1 MRRSRAREPQRPNA
15 ERRGPS
21 AASAVANHA
30 LGLRLLAV
38 WLTAFGL
45 RCLYLWQVSVA
56 PFYPLRIGDAEAY
69 HLWAGRIA
77 AGDWLGHDV
86 FYQSPLYPYFLALL
100 YKALGDSVTVVR
112 LIQAGIGATS
122 CAVLALAGRRLLGR
136 GGELAG
142 FLLAI
147 YPPAIFLDGL
157 LDKSSLVTFFT
168 CALIAFL
175 ASPHRSHTRWIATG
189 IMLGLLTLT
198 RENALLLAVP
208 ILGWLWIGPSDVAPN
223 KRTAALAFA
232 GGCAIVLLPIAA
244 RNLAVS
250 GEVVLTTSQF
260 GPNFYIGNHAGA
272 TGTYEPLVVGH
283 GSAADEQQ
291 DAARLAEEASGR
303 ALTPAEVSAFWTR
316 RALQDIRSHPGDWVA
331 LLGRKLALTFNA
343 SEAADTESQS
353 VYAEWSPLLRALTP
367 FTFGVLFAIAVIGIV
382 LTTASWS
389 RSWFLCALA
398 GTYAVSVMGF
408 YVFARYRF
416 PLVPFLAIPA
426 AAAVLAVRA
435 RRTSPRALATAVVVA
450 SVAAAFSHLP
460 LENEHAARAAHYFD
474 IGATL
479 ARDAGRREQ
488 AMDFYMRALQ
498 EAPGFPAA
506 ESGVATLLASTGR
519 VADAIPHYRS
529 ALAAWPADAEV
540 RYNLGLAL
548 AKSGQVEEATGQFA
562 EALRLRPGD
571 ADIHVAMG
579 NVLLTRNR
587 AELAAEHYRQA
598 LALQPKYIRA
608 IVGLG
613 VALAQL
619 GRADEAIAEYAIA
632 LGLDPGNAE
641 AHNNLGGTLA
651 NQGRIAEA
659 LPHFERAVELDPHDE
674 AAKENLRRARLAQES
689 TKGR

>member
-1 MRRSRAREPQRPNA
+1 
-15 ERRGPS
+15 
-21 AASAVANHA
+21 VI
-30 LGLRLLAV
+30 V
-38 WLTAFGL
+38 WLTAFAL
-45 RCLYLWQVSVA
+45 RCLYLWQISDA

-100 YKALGDSVTVVR
+100 YKVFGDSVTVVR
-112 LIQAGIGATS
+112 LTQAGIGATS
-122 CAVLALAGRRLLGR
+122 CAVLAFAGRRLLGR

-168 CALIAFL
+168 CALIAAV
-175 ASPHRSHTRWIATG
+175 ASPGRSRIHWLAAG
-189 IMLGLLTLT
+189 MMLGLLTLT
-198 RENALLLAVP
+198 RENALLLTVP
-208 ILGWLWIGPSDVAPN
+208 IVCWLWFGPPAPASTR
-223 KRTAALAFA
+223 RTATLAFA
-232 GGCAIVLLPIAA
+232 VGCAIVLLPVAA
-244 RNLAVS
+244 RNFAVS

-283 GSAADEQQ
+283 GSAADERQ
-291 DAARLAEEASGR
+291 DAARLAEEASGH
-303 ALTPAEVSAFWTR
+303 ALAPAEVSAFWTR
-316 RALQDIRSHPGDWVA
+316 RALEDIRSRLGDWVA

-367 FTFGVLFAIAVIGIV
+367 FTFGVLFAVAVIGIV

-389 RSWFLCALA
+389 RSWFLYAMA
-398 GTYAVSVMGF
+398 GTYAVSVTAF

-426 AAAVLAVRA
+426 AAAVLAVWA
-435 RRTSPRALATAVVVA
+435 RRSSRRALVTAVMVA

-548 AKSGQVEEATGQFA
+548 AKSGQVEEATEQFG
-562 EALRLRPGD
+562 EALRLRPRD
-571 ADIHVAMG
+571 ADIHAALG
-579 NVLLTRNR
+579 KVLLTRNL

-598 LALQPKYIRA
+598 LALQPKYTRA

-619 GRADEAIAEYAIA
+619 GRADDAIAQYEIA

-659 LPHFERAVELDPHDE
+659 LPHFERAVALNPEDGSARANLDKARELLDP
-674 AAKENLRRARLAQES
+674 RRKQP
-689 TKGR
+689 

>member
-1 MRRSRAREPQRPNA
+1 
-15 ERRGPS
+15 
-21 AASAVANHA
+21 
-30 LGLRLLAV
+30 V

-45 RCLYLWQVSVA
+45 RCLYLWQISDA

-69 HLWAGRIA
+69 HLWAARIA

-86 FYQSPLYPYFLALL
+86 FYQAPLYPYFLAVL
-100 YKALGDSVTVVR
+100 YHVFGDAVTVVR

-142 FLLAI
+142 LLLAI
-147 YPPAIFLDGL
+147 YPAAIFLDGL

-168 CALIAFL
+168 CALIAAV
-175 ASPHRSHTRWIATG
+175 ASSRRAGRHWLATG
-189 IMLGLLTLT
+189 IILGLLTLT

-208 ILGWLWIGPSDVAPN
+208 IVCWLWFGPPDSASN

-244 RNLAVS
+244 RNFAV
-250 GEVVLTTSQF
+250 GGDIVLTTSQL
-260 GPNFYIGNHAGA
+260 GPNFYIGNHAAA

-283 GSAADEQQ
+283 GSAADERQ
-291 DAARLAEEASGR
+291 DATRLAEEASGR
-303 ALTPAEVSAFWTR
+303 ALTPAEVSTFWTR
-316 RALQDIRSHPGDWVA
+316 RALEDIRSHPRDWFA

-343 SEAADTESQS
+343 REVADTESQS
-353 VYAEWSPLLRALTP
+353 VYAEWGPLLRVLRP
-367 FTFGVLFAIAVIGIV
+367 FNFGLLFAVAVIGIV
-382 LTTASWS
+382 LGTPSWS
-389 RSWFLCALA
+389 KSWCLYAMA
-398 GTYAVSVMGF
+398 GTYAASVIAF

-416 PLVPFLAIPA
+416 PLVPFLAVPA
-426 AAAVLAVRA
+426 AAAILAVRA
-435 RRTSPRALATAVVVA
+435 RRASPRILVAAVVAA

-460 LENEHAARAAHYFD
+460 LENERAARAAFYFD
-474 IGATL
+474 IGATM
-479 ARDAGRREQ
+479 ARDAGSREQ
-488 AMDFYMRALQ
+488 AMGFYMRALQ

-506 ESGVATLLASTGR
+506 EAGVAALLASMERT
-519 VADAIPHYRS
+519 ADAIPHYWI

-548 AKSGQVEEATGQFA
+548 AQSGQLEEAAEQFG

-571 ADIHVAMG
+571 AETHVALG
-579 NVLLTRNR
+579 KVLLTQNR
-587 AELAAEHYRQA
+587 PDLAAEHYRQA
-598 LALQPKYIRA
+598 LALQPQYVKA
-608 IVGLG
+608 LVGLG

-619 GRADEAIAEYAIA
+619 GRAEEAIARYEIA

-651 NQGRIAEA
+651 NQGRVADA
-659 LPHFERAVELDPHDE
+659 MPHFERAVELNPYDE
-674 AAKENLRRARLAQES
+674 AAKENLRRARLAQENI
-689 TKGR
+689 TKDR